1 VIVGEQAGNGG
12 EWLLRERRWERVLVS
27 KDGGG
32 GLVSGIIAVPKRYLR
47 LALALDLELIFG

>member
-1 VIVGEQAGNGG
+1 VGEQAGNGG